1 MTASR
6 AKLMVRAPI
15 AKSAF
20 PPINSEKKI
29 QSDYKLGT
37 KKVKLRITIMYF

>member
-20 PPINSEKKI
+20 PPINSEKKKMRFKNTRHDESKI
-29 QSDYKLGT
+29 
-37 KKVKLRITIMYF
+37 I

>member
-6 AKLMVRAPI
+6 AKLIVRAPI

-20 PPINSEKKI
+20 PPINSEKKMRFKNTRHDESKI
-29 QSDYKLGT
+29 
-37 KKVKLRITIMYF
+37 I